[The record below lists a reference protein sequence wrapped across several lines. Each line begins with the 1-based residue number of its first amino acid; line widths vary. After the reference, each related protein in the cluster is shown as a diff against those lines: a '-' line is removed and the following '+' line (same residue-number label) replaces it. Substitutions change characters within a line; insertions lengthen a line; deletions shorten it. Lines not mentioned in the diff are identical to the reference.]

1 MNSIPGINI
10 FVFEDNY
17 CCGAGAQNLIHNKKN
32 SRDMIESKIK
42 FIKSNNI
49 EYLLTCNI
57 GCSLN
62 FIDSI
67 NLNNYNNIQVKH
79 PITFLNDRLV

>member
-1 MNSIPGINI
+1 
-10 FVFEDNY
+10 
-17 CCGAGAQNLIHNKKN
+17 
-32 SRDMIESKIK
+32 MIESKIK